1 MRLWAV
7 VENGQ
12 PLQCVEI
19 EDPKPQGSE
28 VVIEVSHCGVCH
40 SDLHF
45 WKGTY
50 DLGNGNILKITDRG
64 VTLPRAPGH
73 EVLGKVVAVGPDA
86 TGVAVGDRRIV
97 YPWIGCGNC
106 ARCKAGEDNLCDKQA
121 SVGVVRHGGF
131 GSHVVVPHPR
141 YLFAY
146 GDLDPAVAT
155 TFSCSGITVYSAIRK
170 LGELDPDRPV
180 LLVGAGG
187 LGLAAISMLQ
197 ALGHRRIIAVDIS
210 EAKRQA
216 ALDAGA
222 EAAIDGTGANVV
234 AAVTEAAGG
243 LVPAAIDF
251 VNNGKTAS
259 MALDCLS
266 RGGRLVLVG
275 VAGGDFSL
283 STAGM
288 IFRPRSIIGSATGS
302 QQDLRDVLA
311 LAQAGKL
318 KPIPVTVMPKDDANA
333 ALMKLKAGEATGRLV
348 LEGA

>member
-12 PLQCVEI
+12 PLQCVEV

-28 VVIEVSHCGVCH
+28 VVVEVSHCGVCH

-106 ARCKAGEDNLCDKQA
+106 ARCRAGEDNLCDKQA

-170 LGELDPDRPV
+170 VGDLDPDRPV

-197 ALGHRRIIAVDIS
+197 ALGHQRIIAVDIS

-222 EAAIDGTGANVV
+222 EAAIDGTDANVV
-234 AAVTEAAGG
+234 AAVIKAAGG

-302 QQDLRDVLA
+302 QQDLRDVLE

-318 KPIPVTVMPKDDANA
+318 KPIPVTLMPKDDANA

>member
-12 PLQCVEI
+12 PLQCVEV

-28 VVIEVSHCGVCH
+28 VVVEVSHCGVCH

-170 LGELDPDRPV
+170 VGDLDPDRPV

-197 ALGHRRIIAVDIS
+197 ALGHQRIIAVDIS

-222 EAAIDGTGANVV
+222 EAAIDGTDANVV
-234 AAVTEAAGG
+234 AAVIKAAGG

-302 QQDLRDVLA
+302 QQDLRDVLE

-318 KPIPVTVMPKDDANA
+318 KPIPVTLMPKDDANA